1 MGGSNVSHKDS
12 YLDHY
17 VVSAWEK
24 KCSAILKRRENAAP
38 TLAARVLELED
49 QNARLRNGIEGLA
62 NIIRDS
68 IKESDGPDRVWL
80 DGVAYEGPLVD
91 HYFKILHAIQTTF
104 DLLLNKKETP

>member
-1 MGGSNVSHKDS
+1 MTKPTVTEQMVEAAMRTFYSIDRTTPADITEAHT
-12 YLDHY
+12 H
-17 VVSAWEK
+17 
-24 KCSAILKRRENAAP
+24 AITAAIEASG
-38 TLAARVLELED
+38 LMEE
-49 QNARLRNGIEGLA
+49 NARLRNGIEGLA

-104 DLLLNKKETP
+104 DLLLNKEPTP

>member
-1 MGGSNVSHKDS
+1 MIDLRPHNHPARLMEEAK
-12 YLDHY
+12 LW
-17 VVSAWEK
+17 AET
-24 KCSAILKRRENAAP
+24 CQQLRE
-38 TLAARVLELED
+38 E
-49 QNARLRNGIEGLA
+49 NARLRNGIEGLA

-104 DLLLNKKETP
+104 DLLLNKEPTP